1 MRTLL
6 AVLLPGAAAL
16 AAPALA
22 QSAPP
27 DPASVTVP
35 DVALPADPAARAK
48 VLEDGYK
55 FYYFHNGAVSF
66 AEAWAD
72 LAECRAHLAS
82 GAPVMLP
89 GFVPFGETVR
99 RDVDYQPSPYGLVG
113 EAMVAI
119 IAPKLERGLRS
130 NKLRRCMGTRGYAR
144 FALSEQTWDQINEGD
159 EPKVLAVQAKLASG
173 PRPDAPEVTR

>member
-1 MRTLL
+1 MTLRAVL
-6 AVLLPGAAAL
+6 AVLTAAV
-16 AAPALA
+16 AAPLAA
-22 QSAPP
+22 QSALP
-27 DPASVTVP
+27 DPASVALP
-35 DVALPADPAARAK
+35 DVALPTDPAARAK

-55 FYYFHNGAVSF
+55 FFYFHSSSVSF

-82 GAPVMLP
+82 GAPAMLP

-99 RDVDYQPSPYGLVG
+99 RDLAYQPSPYGLVG

-119 IAPKLERGLRS
+119 IAPKMERGLRN

-144 FALSEQTWDQINEGD
+144 YAVAEPAWDQLNEGD
-159 EPKVLAVQAKLASG
+159 EDKLLAMQARLASG
-173 PRPDAPEVTR
+173 PKPDAPEVTR